1 MVSPFPVCGISS
13 GDAAHNPEPSLTFA
27 TEGENKMNREEL
39 INEVLN
45 QILQDVKDFDLTA
58 IEELIK
64 HIPDEALM
72 AYLPEATEGETN
84 EI

>member
-1 MVSPFPVCGISS
+1 
-13 GDAAHNPEPSLTFA
+13 
-27 TEGENKMNREEL
+27 MNREEL

-72 AYLPEATEGETN
+72 AYLPEATEGEKK
-84 EI
+84 

>member
-1 MVSPFPVCGISS
+1 
-13 GDAAHNPEPSLTFA
+13 
-27 TEGENKMNREEL
+27 MNREEL

-64 HIPDEALM
+64 HIHDEALM
-72 AYLPEATEGETN
+72 AYLPEATEGETK
-84 EI
+84 

>member
-1 MVSPFPVCGISS
+1 
-13 GDAAHNPEPSLTFA
+13 
-27 TEGENKMNREEL
+27 MNREEL

-64 HIPDEALM
+64 RIPDEALM
-72 AYLPEATEGETN
+72 AYLPEATEQTQERRDWQIMKGESK
-84 EI
+84 

>member
-1 MVSPFPVCGISS
+1 
-13 GDAAHNPEPSLTFA
+13 
-27 TEGENKMNREEL
+27 MNRKEL

-64 HIPDEALM
+64 DIPDATLM
-72 AYLPEATEGETN
+72 AYLPEETQGET
-84 EI
+84 E